1 MEHLMQSKFVEG
13 PQASTTVIESFTHPR
28 HFILIPEGIINN
40 CKIFLDIPCTRAM
53 GIDTVYNTRDA
64 MIHNAQIPSNHLRVS
79 IDISIKDDVLFPI
92 PIDEDTITIGRA
104 LGTYVAWPEH
114 LIDVVPI
121 MAWCSSYAH
130 SLRYIF

>member
-1 MEHLMQSKFVEG
+1 
-13 PQASTTVIESFTHPR
+13 
-28 HFILIPEGIINN
+28 
-40 CKIFLDIPCTRAM
+40 M

-130 SLRYIF
+130 SLRERCLLTIAQHPLPE